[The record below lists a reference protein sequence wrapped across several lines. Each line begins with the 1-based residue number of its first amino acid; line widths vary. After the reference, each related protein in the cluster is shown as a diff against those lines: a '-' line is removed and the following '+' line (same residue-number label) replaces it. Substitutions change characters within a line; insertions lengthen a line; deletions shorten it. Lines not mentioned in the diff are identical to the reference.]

1 MGEDIIDMDLNIESG
16 GSEEEG
22 KEKESQVPAEGQESE
37 QTGYG
42 DHQVA
47 EGDEEEEND
56 VPQLVMEDSVEENGR
71 IRSIQHLDGMYQRW
85 FLDYAS
91 YVILERAVPYV
102 NDGLKPVQRRIM
114 HSMRELD
121 DGRYNK
127 VANIIGNTM
136 KYHPH
141 GDASIGDALV
151 QLGQKELLVDCQGN
165 WGNILTGDGAAAP
178 RYIEARL
185 SKFALEVVFNPKT
198 TNWKPS
204 YDGRNR
210 EPVTLPIKFP
220 LLLAQGVEGIAV
232 GLASKILPHNF
243 NELIDACIAH
253 LKHEDFVL
261 YPDFPTGG
269 MVDVSKYCDGM
280 RGGNV
285 KIRAKIEKDNSN
297 KALKITEIPFG
308 RTTSSLIDSI
318 IKANE
323 KGKIKVKKIDDNTAR
338 DVEIFIHLA
347 PGVSSDK
354 TIDALYAFTDCEL
367 SISPNS
373 CVIEHDKPRFMPV
386 SEILRQSADD
396 TVKLLRLEL
405 EIRLGEL
412 QEELH
417 FATLEKIFIEQQIYK
432 DKEYEQSKS
441 GEDAIPHVRKRLL
454 PFVGEFYREITN
466 EDILRLFEIKM
477 KRIFRFSS
485 EEADKK
491 IQDLNSEVLQ
501 VRYNIEHIIPYTIA
515 YYERIKAKYGKGRER
530 KTEIRNF
537 ENIEASKVVIAN
549 EKLYINREEGFIGTA
564 LKKDEFICE
573 CSDMDDVIIFKKDG
587 TYYVTKVAD
596 KIFVGKDVQ
605 YVNVFKKND
614 KRTIYN
620 VVYRDGKYGAAYVK
634 RFNVTGVTRD
644 KVYNLTKGSS
654 GSRILHFSANPN
666 GEAEVIKVCLK
677 PKPSIKKLVFEYD
690 FAGLAIKGRDSQ
702 GNTLS
707 KSDIHK
713 ISVVQKGV
721 STLGG
726 CKIWLDED
734 VLRLNTDN
742 RGKYL
747 GEFQGDDRIL
757 VVNKNGTYHT
767 TDFDLNNHY
776 DEGYLVFEKFEPD
789 KVWTAVFFD
798 AEQNYYYLKRFR
810 FEDCVKLNSII
821 GETEGSRLVCLSSER
836 HPRFEVIFGGKY
848 EARPADVIL
857 ADEFI
862 GEKSFKA
869 RGKRITTFEVKEIR
883 EIEPLVKEDEA
894 EEINN
899 DVEFEITNPE
909 EMNGDEQMKLDFE

>member
-1 MGEDIIDMDLNIESG
+1 MAEDTIDMNMDLEGGRKAGEDKETQSVPENQDQSG
-16 GSEEEG
+16 GEELSLQDTDSDGIE
-22 KEKESQVPAEGQESE
+22 
-37 QTGYG
+37 TT
-42 DHQVA
+42 D
-47 EGDEEEEND
+47 DE
-56 VPQLVMEDSVEENGR
+56 PQLVIDRSGNENGS
-71 IRSIQHLDGMYQRW
+71 IRSIQHLDGMYQKW

-102 NDGLKPVQRRIM
+102 NDGLKPVQRRIL

-151 QLGQKELLVDCQGN
+151 QLGQKDLLIDCQGN

-185 SKFALEVVFNPKT
+185 SKFALEVIFNPKT

-204 YDGRNR
+204 YDGRNK
-210 EPVTLPIKFP
+210 EPITLPVKFP

-253 LKHEDFVL
+253 LRHEDFVL

-269 MVDVSKYCDGM
+269 MIDVARYCDGM

-285 KIRAKIEKDNSN
+285 KIRAKIEKDSSN

-318 IKANE
+318 IKAND

-338 DVEIFIHLA
+338 DVEIMIHLA

-367 SISPNS
+367 SLSPNS
-373 CVIEHDKPRFMPV
+373 CVIEDDKPCFMPV
-386 SEILRQSADD
+386 SNILRQSADD
-396 TVKLLRLEL
+396 TVTLLRLEL
-405 EIRLGEL
+405 EIHLGEL

-417 FATLEKIFIEQQIYK
+417 FSTLEKIFIEQQIYK

-454 PFVGEFYREITN
+454 PFVGQFYREITDD
-466 EDILRLFEIKM
+466 DILRLFEIKM

-491 IQDLNSEVLQ
+491 ILDLNTEIQQ
-501 VRYNIEHIIPYTIA
+501 VKYNIENIIPYTIA
-515 YYERIKAKYGKGRER
+515 YYERIKSKYGKGRER

-537 ENIEASKVVIAN
+537 ENIEAAKVVIAN

-573 CSDMDDVIIFKKDG
+573 CSDMDEVIIFKKDG
-587 TYYVTKVAD
+587 TYYITKVAD
-596 KIFVGKDVQ
+596 KIFVGKDVL

-620 VVYRDGKYGAAYVK
+620 VVYRDGKYGVAYVK

-644 KVYNLTKGSS
+644 KVYNLTKGTS
-654 GSRILHFSANPN
+654 GSRVLHFSANPN

-690 FAGLAIKGRDSQ
+690 FADLAIKGRDSQ

-707 KSDIHK
+707 KNDVHK
-713 ISVVQKGV
+713 ISVVQKGI

-734 VLRLNTDN
+734 VLRLNIDS

-747 GEFQGDDRIL
+747 GEFQGEERIL
-757 VVNKNGTYHT
+757 IVNKNGTYYT
-767 TDFDLNNHY
+767 SDFDLNNHY
-776 DEGYLVFEKFEPD
+776 DEGYQVFEKFEPE
-789 KVWTAVFFD
+789 KVWAAVFFD

-810 FEDCVKLNSII
+810 FEETSKLCSII
-821 GETEGSRLVCLSSER
+821 GDAEGSRLVCLSCEP
-836 HPRFEVIFGGKY
+836 HPRFEVYFGGKY
-848 EARPADVIL
+848 QARPSEVIV

-862 GEKSFKA
+862 AEKSYKA
-869 RGKRITTFEVKEIR
+869 RGKRVTTFEVKEIR
-883 EIEPLVKEDEA
+883 EIEPLVKEG
-894 EEINN
+894 EEEESNSGI
-899 DVEFEITNPE
+899 EFEITNPE
-909 EMNGDEQMKLDFE
+909 ELANDEQMKLDFE

>member
-1 MGEDIIDMDLNIESG
+1 MAEKIIRTEY
-16 GSEEEG
+16 SEEMQ
-22 KEKESQVPAEGQESE
+22 KSYMNYS
-37 QTGYG
+37 
-42 DHQVA
+42 
-47 EGDEEEEND
+47 
-56 VPQLVMEDSVEENGR
+56 MSV
-71 IRSIQHLDGMYQRW
+71 IT
-85 FLDYAS
+85 A
-91 YVILERAVPYV
+91 RAIPDAR
-102 NDGLKPVQRRIM
+102 DGLKPVQRRVLYDM
-114 HSMRELD
+114 SELRLD
-121 DGRYNK
+121 HDKPHRKSARIVGD
-127 VANIIGNTM
+127 TM
-136 KYHPH
+136 GKYHPH
-141 GDASIGDALV
+141 GDSSIYETLV
-151 QLGQKELLVDCQGN
+151 VMSQVFKKGMPLVNGHGN
-165 WGNILTGDGAAAP
+165 FGSIEGDGAAAM
-178 RYIEARL
+178 RYTEARL
-185 SKFALEVVFNPKT
+185 EKLTQDVFLEDLDKNVVDFMPNFDETEK
-198 TNWKPS
+198 
-204 YDGRNR
+204 
-210 EPVTLPIKFP
+210 EPTVLPTRIP
-220 LLLAQGVEGIAV
+220 YLLVNGASGIAV
-232 GLASKILPHNF
+232 GMATNMPPHNIKDAIDAICAYID
-243 NELIDACIAH
+243 NNDIDIEELIKIIKA
-253 LKHEDFVL
+253 
-261 YPDFPTGG
+261 PDFPTGG
-269 MVDVSKYCDGM
+269 MIDVSKYCDGM

-285 KIRAKIEKDNSN
+285 KIRAKIEKDNN
-297 KALKITEIPFG
+297 NRALKITEIPFG

-323 KGKIKVKKIDDNTAR
+323 KGKIKIKKIDDNTAR
-338 DVEIFIHLA
+338 DVEILIQLA

-373 CVIEHDKPRFMPV
+373 CVIEEEKPRFMPI
-386 SEILRQSADD
+386 SDILRQSADD
-396 TVKLLRLEL
+396 TVALLKLEL
-405 EIRLGEL
+405 EIRLKEL
-412 QEELH
+412 LEDLH
-417 FATLEKIFIEQQIYK
+417 YVSLERIFIEERIYK
-432 DKEYEQSKS
+432 DKQFEES
-441 GEDAIPHVRKRLL
+441 ETMELVIAHVHRRLQPFL
-454 PFVGEFYREITN
+454 PELYREVT
-466 EDILRLFEIKM
+466 DDDVKKLLEIKM
-477 KRIFRFSS
+477 KRILKFSS
-485 EEADKK
+485 EEADHY
-491 IQDLNSEVLQ
+491 IRSLNEEIAV
-501 VRYNIEHIIPYTIA
+501 VKHNIEHIIPYSIA

-537 ENIEASKVVIAN
+537 ENIEAAKVVIAN

-573 CSDMDDVIIFKKDG
+573 CSDMDDVIVFKKDG

-620 VVYRDGKYGAAYVK
+620 VVYRDGKYGASYVK

-644 KVYNLTKGSS
+644 KVYNLTKGTA

-690 FAGLAIKGRDSQ
+690 FAALSIKGRDSQ
-702 GNTLS
+702 GNTLT
-707 KSDIHK
+707 KNDVHK

-734 VLRLNTDN
+734 VLRLNTDS

-747 GEFQGDDRIL
+747 GEFQGEDRIL

-776 DEGYLVFEKFEPD
+776 DEGYIVFEKFEAD
-789 KVWTAVFFD
+789 KVWSAVFFD

-821 GETEGSRLVCLSSER
+821 GEVEGSRLICLSDER

-848 EARPADVIL
+848 EARPADVIV

-869 RGKRITTFEVKEIR
+869 RGKRITTFEVNEIR
-883 EIEPLVKEDEA
+883 EIEPLLKEGEA
-894 EEINN
+894 DEINT
-899 DVEFEITNPE
+899 DIEFEVTNPE
-909 EMNGDEQMKLDFE
+909 EIAGDEQMKLDFENTDNPDEI

>member
-1 MGEDIIDMDLNIESG
+1 MSEDIKDIDLNT
-16 GSEEEG
+16 EG
-22 KEKESQVPAEGQESE
+22 KEKQEEG
-37 QTGYG
+37 
-42 DHQVA
+42 
-47 EGDEEEEND
+47 
-56 VPQLVMEDSVEENGR
+56 EENGG
-71 IRSIQHLDGMYQRW
+71 IRSIQHLDGMYQKW

-102 NDGLKPVQRRIM
+102 NDGLKPVQRRIL

-151 QLGQKELLVDCQGN
+151 QLGQKDLLVDCQGN

-198 TNWKPS
+198 TNWKLS
-204 YDGRNR
+204 YDGRNK
-210 EPVTLPIKFP
+210 EPVTLPVKFP

-253 LKHEDFVL
+253 LKGEVFVL

-269 MVDVSKYCDGM
+269 MIDVSKYADGM

-285 KIRAKIEKDNSN
+285 KIRARIEKDNNN
-297 KALKITEIPFG
+297 KVLKITEIPFG

-323 KGKIKVKKIDDNTAR
+323 KGKIKIKKIDDNTAR
-338 DVEIFIHLA
+338 DVEILIHLA

-367 SISPNS
+367 SVSPNS
-373 CVIEHDKPRFMPV
+373 CVIENEKPRFMPV
-386 SEILRQSADD
+386 SDILRQSAGD
-396 TVKLLRLEL
+396 TVSLLKQEL
-405 EIRLGEL
+405 EIRLNEL
-412 QEELH
+412 LEELH
-417 FATLEKIFIEQQIYK
+417 FVSLERIFIEERIYK
-432 DKEYEQSKS
+432 DKQFEE
-441 GEDAIPHVRKRLL
+441 GENIEEVIAHVYRRLQPFSPKFYRKVTDDDIRRLL
-454 PFVGEFYREITN
+454 
-466 EDILRLFEIKM
+466 EIKM
-477 KRIFRFSS
+477 KRILKFSS
-485 EEADKK
+485 DEADRYIEGLEKE
-491 IQDLNSEVLQ
+491 IDEVSHH
-501 VRYNIEHIIPYTIA
+501 IAHIIPYTIA
-515 YYERIKAKYGKGRER
+515 YYERIKKRYGKGRER

-537 ENIEASKVVIAN
+537 ENIEAAKVVIAN
-549 EKLYINREEGFIGTA
+549 EKLYINREEGFIGIA
-564 LKKDEFICE
+564 LKKDELICE
-573 CSDMDDVIIFKKDG
+573 CSDMDDIIVFKKDG

-620 VVYRDGKYGAAYVK
+620 VVYRDGKYGSAYVK

-644 KVYNLTKGSS
+644 KVYNLTKGTS
-654 GSRILHFSANPN
+654 GSRILYFSANPN

-677 PKPSIKKLVFEYD
+677 PKPNLKKLVFEYD
-690 FAGLAIKGRDSQ
+690 FAILTIKGRDSV
-702 GNTLS
+702 GNILS
-707 KSDIHK
+707 KTDVHK

-726 CKIWLDED
+726 CQIWLDED

-747 GEFQGDDRIL
+747 GEFQGDDRLL
-757 VVNKNGTYHT
+757 VVNKNGTYLT

-776 DEGYLVFEKFEPD
+776 DEGYLIFEKFESG
-789 KVWTAVFFD
+789 KVWSAVFYD
-798 AEQNYYYLKRFR
+798 AEQQYYYLKRFR
-810 FEDCVKLNSII
+810 FEESSKCNSII
-821 GETEGSRLVCLSSER
+821 GDTEGARLLCLSCER
-836 HPRFEVIFGGKY
+836 HPRFEVVFGGKY
-848 EARPADVIL
+848 EARPSEVIV

-883 EIEPLVKEDEA
+883 EIEPLVKEE
-894 EEINN
+894 EQEINQ
-899 DVEFEITNPE
+899 DVEFEVTNPE
-909 EMNGDEQMKLDFE
+909 EIAGDEQMKLDFD

>member
-1 MGEDIIDMDLNIESG
+1 MENGGEKIIKINIE
-16 GSEEEG
+16 EEM
-22 KEKESQVPAEGQESE
+22 KSSYIDYSMSVIVSRALP
-37 QTGYG
+37 
-42 DHQVA
+42 
-47 EGDEEEEND
+47 D
-56 VPQLVMEDSVEENGR
+56 VR
-71 IRSIQHLDGMYQRW
+71 
-85 FLDYAS
+85 
-91 YVILERAVPYV
+91 
-102 NDGLKPVQRRIM
+102 DGLKPVHRRVLFGM
-114 HSMRELD
+114 DEL
-121 DGRYNK
+121 GLTSGKPYKKSARI
-127 VANIIGNTM
+127 VGEVLG

-141 GDASIGDALV
+141 GDSSVYMAMVRMAQEWSLRYPLVDGQGNFGSVDGDSPAAMRYTEARMAKITEDMLV
-151 QLGQKELLVDCQGN
+151 DIDKDTVDMMDNFDGSLKEPTVLPTRIPYLLVN
-165 WGNILTGDGAAAP
+165 GA
-178 RYIEARL
+178 
-185 SKFALEVVFNPKT
+185 S
-198 TNWKPS
+198 
-204 YDGRNR
+204 
-210 EPVTLPIKFP
+210 
-220 LLLAQGVEGIAV
+220 GIAV
-232 GLASKILPHNF
+232 GMATNMPPHNIKDAIDAICAYID
-243 NELIDACIAH
+243 NNDIDIEELIKIIKA
-253 LKHEDFVL
+253 
-261 YPDFPTGG
+261 PDFPTGG
-269 MVDVSKYCDGM
+269 MIDVSKYCDGM

-285 KIRAKIEKDNSN
+285 KIRAKIEKDNN
-297 KALKITEIPFG
+297 NRALKITEIPFG

-323 KGKIKVKKIDDNTAR
+323 KGKIKIKKIDDNTAR
-338 DVEIFIHLA
+338 DVEILIQLA

-373 CVIEHDKPRFMPV
+373 CVIEEEKPRFMPI
-386 SEILRQSADD
+386 SDILRQSADD
-396 TVKLLRLEL
+396 TVALLKLEL
-405 EIRLGEL
+405 EIRLKEL
-412 QEELH
+412 LEDLH
-417 FATLEKIFIEQQIYK
+417 YVSLERIFIEERIYK
-432 DKEYEQSKS
+432 DKQFEES
-441 GEDAIPHVRKRLL
+441 ETMELVIAHVHRRLQPFL
-454 PFVGEFYREITN
+454 PELYREVT
-466 EDILRLFEIKM
+466 DDDVKKLLEIKM
-477 KRIFRFSS
+477 KRILKFSS
-485 EEADKK
+485 EEADHY
-491 IQDLNSEVLQ
+491 IRSLNEEIAV
-501 VRYNIEHIIPYTIA
+501 VKHNIEHIIPYSIA

-537 ENIEASKVVIAN
+537 ENIEAAKVVIAN

-573 CSDMDDVIIFKKDG
+573 CSDMDDVIVFKKDG

-620 VVYRDGKYGAAYVK
+620 VVYRDGKYGASYVK

-644 KVYNLTKGSS
+644 KVYNLTKGTA

-690 FAGLAIKGRDSQ
+690 FAALSIKGRDSQ
-702 GNTLS
+702 GNTLT
-707 KSDIHK
+707 KNDVHK

-734 VLRLNTDN
+734 VLRLNTDS

-747 GEFQGDDRIL
+747 GEFQGEDRIL

-776 DEGYLVFEKFEPD
+776 DEGYIVFEKFEAD
-789 KVWTAVFFD
+789 KVWSAVFFD

-821 GETEGSRLVCLSSER
+821 GEVEGSRLICLSDER

-848 EARPADVIL
+848 EARPADVIV

-869 RGKRITTFEVKEIR
+869 RGKRITTFEVNEIR
-883 EIEPLVKEDEA
+883 EIEPLLKEGEA
-894 EEINN
+894 DEINT
-899 DVEFEITNPE
+899 DIEFEVTNPE
-909 EMNGDEQMKLDFE
+909 EIAGDEQMKLDFENTDNPDEI